1 LTLVSPRYPP
11 YLGGIETHV
20 SELAGRMNDRFRKV
34 SVVTTDPQGGL
45 PSKQH
50 VKDGFDIYR
59 VKSFAPGENYH
70 FPWVPNLV
78 KRLKECRSEIL
89 HLHGIQDVPGP
100 VASMFDD
107 GSATIF
113 TPHFSGQV
121 QSGLGKF
128 FFAGYRPLLNQ
139 LIDKVSFVICVSRFE
154 ARTMSQVLPDSTQ
167 KIKVI
172 PNGVDFGLLSKYRW
186 RRPDAGAILYAG
198 RLERHKNVDKII
210 RAFQSLQRA
219 DDELSLTVVGRGPM
233 KDELV
238 DLANELG
245 LRSKVRWIDGVGKDA
260 LYSLYSSC
268 SVVVLPSDLECFG
281 LVAAEAISLGV
292 PTIVTDSSAL
302 SEFVDK
308 GLAQPVEPPV
318 SPDKLESKLSLV
330 LEDPAAFSPRKDSSG
345 LILSWDEVAKKTCD
359 LYESALKG

>member
-1 LTLVSPRYPP
+1 
-11 YLGGIETHV
+11 
-20 SELAGRMNDRFRKV
+20 MNDRFKRV
-34 SVVTTDPQGGL
+34 SVVTTDPQGNL
-45 PSKQH
+45 PRRQH
-50 VKDGFDIYR
+50 VRDGFDIYR
-59 VKSFAPGENYH
+59 IKSFAPRENYH
-70 FPWVPNLV
+70 FPWVPSLV
-78 KRLKECRSEIL
+78 KRLRECRSDIL

-100 VASMFDD
+100 VASVFDHE
-107 GSATIF
+107 SASVF

-154 ARTMSQVLPDSTQ
+154 ARTMSEILPDSAK
-167 KIKVI
+167 KIRVI
-172 PNGVDFGLLSKYRW
+172 PNGVDSSLLSKYRW
-186 RRPDAGAILYAG
+186 HRPDTGAILYAG

-210 RAFQSLQRA
+210 RAFQNLQRA

-238 DLANELG
+238 SLANELG
-245 LRSKVRWIDGVGKDA
+245 LASKVRWIDGVGKER

-302 SEFVDK
+302 SEFVDN

-318 SPDKLESKLSLV
+318 SPGKLESRLSLV
-330 LEDPAAFSPRKDSSG
+330 LEDPAAFSPGKDSSG
-345 LILSWDEVAKKTCD
+345 TIRSWDEVAKQTCD
-359 LYESALKG
+359 LYESAMKR

>member
-1 LTLVSPRYPP
+1 
-11 YLGGIETHV
+11 
-20 SELAGRMNDRFRKV
+20 MNDRFERV
-34 SVVTTDPQGGL
+34 SVVTTDPQRNL
-45 PSKQH
+45 PSRQH
-50 VKDGFDIYR
+50 VRDGFDIYR
-59 VKSFAPGENYH
+59 IKSFAPGENYH
-70 FPWVPNLV
+70 FPWVPSLV
-78 KRLKECRSEIL
+78 KRLRECRSDVL

-100 VASMFDD
+100 VASVFDHK
-107 GSATIF
+107 STSVF

-154 ARTMSQVLPDSTQ
+154 ARTMSEILPDSAH
-167 KIKVI
+167 KIRVI
-172 PNGVDFGLLSKYRW
+172 PNGVDSSLLSKYRW
-186 RRPDAGAILYAG
+186 HQPDTGAILYAG
-198 RLERHKNVDKII
+198 RLEKHKNVDKII
-210 RAFQSLQRA
+210 RAFQSLQRE

-238 DLANELG
+238 SLANELG
-245 LRSKVRWIDGVGKDA
+245 LASKVRWIDGVGKER

-302 SEFVDK
+302 SEFVDN

-318 SPDKLESKLSLV
+318 SPGKLESKLSLV
-330 LEDPAAFSPRKDSSG
+330 LKDPVAFSPGKDSSG
-345 LILSWDEVAKKTCD
+345 TIVSWDEVANQTSD
-359 LYESALKG
+359 LYESAMKR